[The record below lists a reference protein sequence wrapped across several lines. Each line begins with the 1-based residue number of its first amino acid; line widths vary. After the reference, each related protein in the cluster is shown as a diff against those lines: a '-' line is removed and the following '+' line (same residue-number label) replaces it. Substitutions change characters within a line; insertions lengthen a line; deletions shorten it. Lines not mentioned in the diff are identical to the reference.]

1 MSQKVKLI
9 TMEGETIE
17 VDVEIACKSIILKE
31 IIDDSGIDDEIPLPI
46 IKTSILN
53 KIIEFCIYI
62 NTN

>member
-1 MSQKVKLI
+1 MPENNKIKKMVKQ
-9 TMEGETIE
+9 EDFRPVE
-17 VDVEIACKSIILKE
+17 VPLTS
-31 IIDDSGIDDEIPLPI
+31 DSVIDDEIPLPI